1 MCQLPRT
8 IACLHRQEEQ
18 NLRNYAPE
26 YREGGTTPSYG
37 DIVHRPGSLNK
48 ELSARSPPSS
58 VAEIFATPPIEE
70 SALCEDMI
78 MPGPSGSRRS
88 CIPVFHT
95 QVIYSH
101 FVPEDA
107 ILRLCVD
114 NDTVEVEKNGDVFC
128 FSHINFLL
136 PYNVNTLSI
145 TIQRSE

>member
-1 MCQLPRT
+1 MYLKLVKNYLTFTFFTADHLLAVFPLPT
-8 IACLHRQEEQ
+8 AFTLTYNFFLFFNHTGKEGVIDIHQSLS
-18 NLRNYAPE
+18 LYAAF
-26 YREGGTTPSYG
+26 
-37 DIVHRPGSLNK
+37 K
-48 ELSARSPPSS
+48 
-58 VAEIFATPPIEE
+58 
-70 SALCEDMI
+70 
-78 MPGPSGSRRS
+78 
-88 CIPVFHT
+88 VFHT